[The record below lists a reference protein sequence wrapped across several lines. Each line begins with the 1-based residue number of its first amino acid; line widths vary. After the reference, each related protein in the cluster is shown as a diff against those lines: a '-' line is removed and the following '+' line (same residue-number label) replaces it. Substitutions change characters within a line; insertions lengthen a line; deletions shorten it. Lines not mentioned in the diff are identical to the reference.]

1 MDTTKISEL
10 PAAGPLLGGEQI
22 PLVQNEVTYK
32 APIASIA
39 QLAGALAAP
48 GPQGPVGP
56 QGPQGPQ
63 GEVGD
68 VNPQMIVLANT
79 ATAAAAAAEASEDAA
94 AASALAA
101 SGSASTAS
109 SASNAAQ
116 SSLTDALTIYGS
128 IAAVQQAEADAEASA
143 LAAASSASSASTSAN
158 TATNQ
163 ASAAL
168 GSANAAAGSASQA
181 QGFANDAF
189 TQYQLSQDYA
199 EDALGYADAAA
210 ASAASALNSANSATA
225 SADATSVSAGSAIG
239 SANAASASASA
250 ASGSAIAAQNS
261 ANSAS
266 ASASSATSSASAA
279 AASASSASISA
290 SSAAA
295 SIGAAQWVSGFSYA
309 SGALA
314 WSVISGRIYR
324 RLSAGSSTTDPAN
337 DAVNWVLLSV
347 VVEQTDIGTAPNE
360 IPLNQYLGSMAYED
374 HDSVAITGGVATLS
388 NATLANATIAA
399 GTATLSSA
407 TVTTGVLTTA
417 DITTLRQTTEISTVE
432 PTLNLNFAR
441 SKTLDPRVTFVR
453 ASEGRFWDGKTFA
466 KAEENL
472 LLQSQTFETA
482 NWAPTAATVT
492 ANTTAAPDGT
502 TTADTLTAQA
512 SASIHVLG
520 QGVGGSTLDRVF
532 SVFAKAGTHNFVQFC
547 FAGDGVTFANFDLGS
562 GVVGTKA
569 AAATSSITSLGNG
582 WYRCTIGFVSTTSL
596 SVEVALVASA
606 SAVRRESWTAAGTE
620 TIFIWGAQLEQRSAV
635 TAYTPTTTAPITRYQ
650 PQLMTAPSGTPRFD
664 HNPVTGESLGLLI
677 EESRTNLLLRSQEFE
692 NATWDKSINISAASN
707 VGIAPDGTLTADKLI
722 ATTTNAF
729 HGAFQL
735 VTKAATATTYT
746 FSAYAKIDDAI
757 TTRIRLQPQSGANAA
772 QATFDLAAQSAS
784 TALIG
789 SGWVLG
795 ATSITPVG
803 NGWLRLA
810 FTFTTDATTNVNPA
824 VYVGTPSSFSYT
836 GDGFSGIY
844 IWGAQLEAGA
854 FPTSYIPTV
863 AAQVTRQADAA
874 SMTGTNFSS
883 WYRQDEGTLYVESVN
898 AGGVVGGTFGVS
910 DGTNNNRMF
919 LQSDTRASTFAA
931 YVQAQGTAQS
941 SLTLSA
947 AATLTSNK
955 LAMAY
960 KTNDLAASRQGGA
973 AATDS
978 SAAIPLVNRA
988 TFGWAGV
995 DAAATASGWFRKAA
1009 YYPARLANAELQE
1022 MTA

>member
-1 MDTTKISEL
+1 LSSNTLTATS
-10 PAAGPLLGGEQI
+10 
-22 PLVQNEVTYK
+22 
-32 APIASIA
+32 A
-39 QLAGALAAP
+39 QLAAALTDETGTGSVVFSASPTFTGTPAAP
-48 GPQGPVGP
+48 TAAAGTNTTQLATTAHVFAERANTVTLTNKTINLANNTLVATSAQLATALTDETGTGSVVFSASPALTGTPTAPTAAADTNTTQIATTAYVFA
-56 QGPQGPQ
+56 
-63 GEVGD
+63 ER
-68 VNPQMIVLANT
+68 ANT
-79 ATAAAAAAEASEDAA
+79 ATLTNKTINLANNTLTATSAQLATAITDETGTGALVFGTNPTITGGTVNPTTLTEAS
-94 AASALAA
+94 S
-101 SGSASTAS
+101 
-109 SASNAAQ
+109 
-116 SSLTDALTIYGS
+116 
-128 IAAVQQAEADAEASA
+128 
-143 LAAASSASSASTSAN
+143 
-158 TATNQ
+158 
-163 ASAAL
+163 
-168 GSANAAAGSASQA
+168 
-181 QGFANDAF
+181 
-189 TQYQLSQDYA
+189 
-199 EDALGYADAAA
+199 
-210 ASAASALNSANSATA
+210 
-225 SADATSVSAGSAIG
+225 
-239 SANAASASASA
+239 
-250 ASGSAIAAQNS
+250 
-261 ANSAS
+261 
-266 ASASSATSSASAA
+266 
-279 AASASSASISA
+279 
-290 SSAAA
+290 
-295 SIGAAQWVSGFSYA
+295 
-309 SGALA
+309 
-314 WSVISGRIYR
+314 
-324 RLSAGSSTTDPAN
+324 P
-337 DAVNWVLLSV
+337 V
-347 VVEQTDIGTAPNE
+347 VVQSDIGTAPNE